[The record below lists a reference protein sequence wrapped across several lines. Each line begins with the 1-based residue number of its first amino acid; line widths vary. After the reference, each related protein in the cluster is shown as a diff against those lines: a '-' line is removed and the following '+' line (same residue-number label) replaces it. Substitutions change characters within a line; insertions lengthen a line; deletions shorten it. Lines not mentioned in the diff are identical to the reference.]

1 MQGKVQVFLQVRPL
15 LIQLQHLWAVLRS
28 LLPLLQVPGPPALCG
43 GVGQCSHGVQGVL
56 PTGVFD
62 SFMYCPYMFREIT
75 LLRKF
80 FATLPTVKFDPFT
93 IGHSRCFI
101 FVKLLMSK

>member
-43 GVGQCSHGVQGVL
+43 GVGQCSHGVQGAQGGGEHNILLL
-56 PTGVFD
+56 PT
-62 SFMYCPYMFREIT
+62 C
-75 LLRKF
+75 
-80 FATLPTVKFDPFT
+80 
-93 IGHSRCFI
+93 
-101 FVKLLMSK
+101 